1 MSTTVVQILNNVWS
15 GRGFDWEGTGVFRID
30 TTSHTSIDTTSHDPS
45 DCNIA
50 RVMALPGMIGDDWDV
65 FLGGSL
71 VSPSWS
77 SSSAPSTHMSSAAFL
92 SHGPGSLL

>member
-1 MSTTVVQILNNVWS
+1 
-15 GRGFDWEGTGVFRID
+15 VFRID

-92 SHGPGSLL
+92 SHGLL